1 MTQANTNMPKTVP
14 FNRYTPRMSFPS
26 AMVPKTT
33 NRTTGHTPFPA
44 FVKRKLDYS
53 STGKTVRKV
62 SRKKLLSVSEINNQ
76 NKMFY
81 HILPDGHAAFFS
93 ARGYPDGPTGYW
105 QPAIH
110 ACSEALSSE
119 QSKYS
124 DLVSRLN
131 ITTIL
136 PQDRQRSSI
145 TPGAQNRWT

>member
-1 MTQANTNMPKTVP
+1 
-14 FNRYTPRMSFPS
+14 MSLPS

-33 NRTTGHTPFPA
+33 NRTAGHTPFPA
-44 FVKRKLDYS
+44 FAKRKLDYS

-93 ARGYPDGPTGYW
+93 AGGYLEGPTGYW
-105 QPAIH
+105 QPAIR

-136 PQDRQRSSI
+136 PLRDLNTGQAKKLHYAGGTKSMDIKTIVFIYHSVK
-145 TPGAQNRWT
+145 GLH